1 MRTDALVLGAELDG
15 LVAALRLLER
25 GLSVRLIAAGGG
37 ALHYAP
43 GGLHLLGYGAGNGAA
58 PLTEPFASIDAL
70 GTNHPLRLLG
80 PARVRLALDW
90 FLRQADDLGLAFRS
104 NGGNDLAVT
113 LAGQAVPVFAQA
125 RHQATFADLD
135 GQRVAVVSINGY
147 RDFPAGMTVA
157 ELGRQGIDA
166 RLLRVEPPG
175 DGADSLR
182 LARALDAPPVAAA
195 FFESLRARLPEGSAR
210 VLFPAVLGLD
220 RHEEVVAAA
229 ERILGMPCLEVPT
242 LPPSL
247 PGLRL
252 GRALTGRLQRRG
264 AALHMGAR
272 VVGVAA
278 ANGSCEAVR
287 DDGERSFEA
296 GVFILATGGV
306 LMGGLDVD
314 SHGLVRE
321 PLFGLEVAQTRPLGA
336 ERVDGALDA
345 LHETGVETDER
356 LRPLA
361 GGKPAFDNLFVTGRT
376 LAHWN
381 PARESSAE
389 GVAIATGWAAAEEAC
404 AYLGA

>member
-1 MRTDALVLGAELDG
+1 MRTDALVLGAELEG
-15 LVAALRLLER
+15 LVAALRLVER
-25 GLSVRLIAAGGG
+25 GLSVRLLAAGGG
-37 ALHYAP
+37 SLHSAP
-43 GGLHLLGYGAGNGAA
+43 GGLHLLGYGAGNGPA
-58 PLTEPFASIDAL
+58 PLAEPFASIGAL
-70 GTNHPLRLLG
+70 EAGHPLRLLG
-80 PARVRLALDW
+80 APRVRLALDW

-135 GQRVAVVSINGY
+135 GQRVAVVSINGH

-157 ELGRQGIDA
+157 ELRRQGIDA
-166 RLLRVEPPG
+166 QLVRVEPPG

-182 LARALDAPPVAAA
+182 LARGLDAQPASAA
-195 FFESLRARLPEGSAR
+195 FFESLRARLPEDCAR

-220 RHEEVVAAA
+220 RHEEVVASA
-229 ERILGMPCLEVPT
+229 ERVLGMPCLEVPT

-252 GRALTGRLQRRG
+252 GRALTGRLQRQG
-264 AALHMGAR
+264 AVLHMGAR
-272 VVGVAA
+272 AVGAA
-278 ANGSCEAVR
+278 AAKGSCEAVR
-287 DDGERSFEA
+287 DEGGRSFEA

-314 SHGLVRE
+314 SHGRVRE
-321 PLFGLEVAQTRPLGA
+321 PLFGLEVVQTRPLSA
-336 ERVDGALDA
+336 DRVDGALDA
-345 LHETGVETDER
+345 LHKSGVETDER
-356 LRPLA
+356 LRPR
-361 GGKPAFDNLFVTGRT
+361 GKPTFDNLFVTGRT

-381 PARESSAE
+381 PARESSTE

-404 AYLGA
+404 AYLGG